1 MMVKVFVSNK
11 VQPLIQ
17 KKKEKRGGRQDK
29 AKDLY
34 IYMYVYVYVVSLV
47 RKGRNKYELKWWK
60 IASNQTRK
68 RKRPGRGEEAVEK
81 GI

>member
-1 MMVKVFVSNK
+1 
-11 VQPLIQ
+11 
-17 KKKEKRGGRQDK
+17 
-29 AKDLY
+29 
-34 IYMYVYVYVVSLV
+34 MYVYVYVVSLV